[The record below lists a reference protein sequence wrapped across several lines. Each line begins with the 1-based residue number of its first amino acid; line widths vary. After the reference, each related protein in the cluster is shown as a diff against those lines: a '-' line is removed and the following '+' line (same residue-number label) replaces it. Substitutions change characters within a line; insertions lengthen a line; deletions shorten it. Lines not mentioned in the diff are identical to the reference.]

1 MYMLAETA
9 IGDSRDNEV
18 LSLEEVEELKK
29 ESTFLAGRIDGTKR
43 KLVLE
48 MKLRDAAKSLSKLYN
63 PNANAG
69 EENDPSESSPKSHR
83 RRSLFSRRGSI
94 ETLEKSDSELAVST
108 RKCEALAQELWKLE
122 SKAQEVHRR
131 LLEHTAGVLQMTHK
145 GLKKNAKNGGAPQS
159 PESMSGKRDSIN
171 DFDDRSLYQPSDYL
185 SGFDGTAPTAPPSQD
200 IQDTE
205 RKLEDLSMK
214 MRDAILRSNPDHYMD
229 PVPQSRSNGGP
240 VANPTATVDAHL
252 AYIAS
257 GLGALGTLGTSSG
270 AASASA
276 PRAAE
281 PEHNLGEINSRMY
294 QIVAD
299 SGLSRS
305 PTLAPPPEADRD
317 FQEHVSYLND
327 GVDSLHHRFQ
337 GLLEQKDILTRQ
349 IQQQREL
356 NSKSDA
362 ERDAHI
368 GDLTEQLTHAR
379 KELELTEREGQATRE
394 ELNLVNQQFAAARE
408 EFSQQPQHS
417 TSRGVDEEDNSEA
430 LTTERGARERAEA
443 EVSRLVAAL
452 QHLQQGDG
460 DKHAE
465 AQQART
471 VAESEVTRLEAEVE
485 QLRLQCDSQAD
496 ELNQGRAWADGEIAR
511 LQGIIDNLH
520 QEAEARMEEV
530 TEARDRAEQQVAQ
543 MEEALQQTRN
553 ESDNRIREATA
564 SHEEARGDVTRLEA
578 IIASHGGVESQVKDA
593 TEARAAAEKRV
604 QELEETVQQI
614 RAETDDRIRE
624 HSDSHAQAQS
634 EVIRLQAIIEQSG
647 SNNEN
652 DPQVKEA
659 TETAARLQQEFVEL
673 ETEYVR
679 VQTELTMAKA
689 ELDGAH
695 GTRSDRAA
703 TASPTLQQE
712 FEELNAR
719 NIEMAMELAELKAG
733 KPGDGNLKRRVEVL
747 EKELR
752 ETVDD
757 YESMTKASIEFEKER
772 EGFEALIDRLRDR
785 CEQLETQVNEE
796 RINWMGLSSP
806 TSMSRDSSSET
817 TSTMVLKN
825 EFKRMMRDTRVEN
838 MKILKVSFFFSF
850 LFFVPCLSF
859 VLYKITN

>member
-29 ESTFLAGRIDGTKR
+29 ESTFLAGRIDATKR

-63 PNANAG
+63 PNG
-69 EENDPSESSPKSHR
+69 SEENDPSESPKSHR
-83 RRSLFSRRGSI
+83 SRRSLFNRRGST

-145 GLKKNAKNGGAPQS
+145 GLKKNAKNGAPQS
-159 PESMSGKRDSIN
+159 PESMSGKRDSMN

-185 SGFDGTAPTAPPSQD
+185 NGFNGSGSGHTNGSSGS
-200 IQDTE
+200 IGLETE
-205 RKLEDLSMK
+205 RKLEDLSIQ

-229 PVPQSRSNGGP
+229 PVPQSSSSNGGP
-240 VANPTATVDAHL
+240 VNSTATVDAYL
-252 AYIAS
+252 AYITN
-257 GLGALGTLGTSSG
+257 GLGALGTSSAG
-270 AASASA
+270 EASAS
-276 PRAAE
+276 RAVEQPDSA
-281 PEHNLGEINSRMY
+281 HNLGEINSRMY
-294 QIVAD
+294 QIVAN
-299 SGLSRS
+299 SGLSRG
-305 PTLAPPPEADRD
+305 PTLAPPPEADRG
-317 FQEHVSYLND
+317 FHEHVSYLNN
-327 GVDSLHHRFQ
+327 GVDSLQRRFE
-337 GLLEQKDILTRQ
+337 GLLEQKDILTTQ

-368 GDLTEQLTHAR
+368 SDLVEQLGHAK
-379 KELELTEREGQATRE
+379 KELELTEREGQATRD
-394 ELNLVNQQFAAARE
+394 ELGLVNEQFAAARE
-408 EFSQQPQHS
+408 EFSQQQQNS
-417 TSRGVDEEDNSEA
+417 SSRGMSEEDSSMM
-430 LTTERGARERAEA
+430 LSERGARERAEA
-443 EVSRLVAAL
+443 EVARLVAAL
-452 QHLQQGDG
+452 QHLQGD
-460 DKHAE
+460 DNKNSESHE
-465 AQQART
+465 ARAL
-471 VAESEVTRLEAEVE
+471 AESEVARLEAEVE
-485 QLRLQCDSQAD
+485 QLRSQCNTQAD
-496 ELNQGRAWADGEIAR
+496 ELSQARAWADGEIAR
-511 LQGIIDNLH
+511 LQGVIDNLH
-520 QEAEARMEEV
+520 REAEARSEEV

-553 ESDNRIREATA
+553 ESDNRIREATT
-564 SHEEARGDVTRLEA
+564 SHEQARADVARLEA
-578 IIASHGGVESQVKDA
+578 IVASHGGE
-593 TEARAAAEKRV
+593 
-604 QELEETVQQI
+604 
-614 RAETDDRIRE
+614 
-624 HSDSHAQAQS
+624 DS
-634 EVIRLQAIIEQSG
+634 
-647 SNNEN
+647 
-652 DPQVKEA
+652 QVKEA
-659 TETAARLQQEFVEL
+659 TETASRLQKEFAEL
-673 ETEYVR
+673 ESEYVR

-689 ELDGAH
+689 ELDSAH
-695 GTRSDRAA
+695 GTRSERTA
-703 TASPTLQQE
+703 TGSPTLQQE

-733 KPGDGNLKRRVEVL
+733 KPGDGNLKRRVETL

-796 RINWMGLSSP
+796 RINWMGLNSP

-825 EFKRMMRDTRVEN
+825 EFKRMMRDTRIEN
-838 MKILKVSFFFSF
+838 MKILKVGLLFSQSF
-850 LFFVPCLSF
+850 LFTRVMWSLS
-859 VLYKITN
+859 